1 MQHIVISCCHIY
13 MMDHRDGRVIFSRGG
28 TAIIISIPQIQYTLQ
43 TECACLERVA

>member
-28 TAIIISIPQIQYTLQ
+28 IAIIISIPLIQHYKRSVP
-43 TECACLERVA
+43 AWKG